1 MNAQFPSRSH
11 SLTMVATLMLALFSL
26 SSTAVAG
33 TVSAPYTNNFST
45 SVSDFTVLPVARWT
59 FLPSLSVYS
68 NEFKSATTTASVNAS
83 NLGGAVATAKPFTLT
98 TDFTFLNGNGTVS
111 FLGVCFL
118 SASDSLSTTGGY
130 SFNYLIVPPGGQ
142 NTGIALFIKRN
153 NTDVSSGASFVQLR
167 NAKGTPLRFEVK
179 GVYVDTDANGVND
192 ALDITAKIINPANG
206 STATLTYR
214 DTTPLTGSYFGMK
227 SFDANVVT
235 SAVNWDSFSLS
246 NDTPKGTLLS
256 IR

>member
-98 TDFTFLNGNGTVS
+98 SDFTFMDGNGTGSSV
-111 FLGVCFL
+111 GVCFL
-118 SASDSLSTTGGY
+118 SSATNLPVATSYTFYQLLATPSATQK
-130 SFNYLIVPPGGQ
+130 P
-142 NTGIALFIKRN
+142 LFLLRN
-153 NTDVSSGASFVQLR
+153 NVGVVTNTSFMQLR
-167 NAKGTPLRFEVK
+167 FSKGTSFRYIVK
-179 GVYVDTDANGVND
+179 GLYVDTDSNGVND
-192 ALDITAKIINPANG
+192 ALDITATVLNPSNG
-206 STATLTYR
+206 VSSTITYR
-214 DTTPLTGSYFGMK
+214 DTAPLTGSHFGMR
-227 SFDANVVT
+227 SVDANVVT